1 MEILRRDV
9 IPVLAAFTVVASMA
23 LYARNHPSDPE
34 RIEAAGWRTV
44 VRHQVITIGLGY
56 LVFLAIVLVFHVLI
70 AGQRGAMI
78 SAVGGGAFLAF
89 AVAMPLFV
97 AGSLIRAR
105 RDR

>member
-1 MEILRRDV
+1 MEVLRRDV

-23 LYARNHPSDPE
+23 IYARRHPSGTE
-34 RIEAAGWRTV
+34 RIEAPGWRNV

-56 LVFLAIVLVFHVLI
+56 LVFLAIVLVFHVWI
-70 AGQRGAMI
+70 AGKRGAMI
-78 SAVGGGAFLAF
+78 SALGGGAFLAF
-89 AVAMPLFV
+89 AVAMPLFI